1 MEKGIKIKIDYE
13 NAVVNIN
20 KLEIAFKDLG
30 KTAESV
36 SKSISYALRGDDEN
50 FAGSEKRL
58 RRQVAAMREVQSSL
72 STTNK
77 QYRIYQAE
85 IDKVMAKLY
94 KLTNIRKREETAIK
108 GSAAAIQKEIA
119 ALKMEQKNRAKSNS
133 GYRAAER
140 RINKLTQELEKLT
153 NVKKK
158 EEIAVKGSAAAIRKE
173 IEALKMAQDNTT
185 KSNKSYRQA
194 EEQIQRLTTQL
205 EELTNTQQDYEVV
218 QEGSIAAIDRQIAV
232 FKQYQRNVATT
243 TEKIEE
249 LQEQINKLEADKQAL
264 AGTTGNL
271 ARANDSYSSSAG
283 IAGSTATEF
292 GRILADMPY
301 GLQGVANNIEQF
313 TQQFVDLQRK
323 SGGFKGAL
331 QSLGSTIMGPAGIVV
346 AVQAFTMTLQFLKTK
361 SDEAKSSIEELDTTL
376 VTSTSRLEMIIDRF
390 SDVNLSEERRAQ
402 LLKASGA
409 LTQEELDLLKE
420 KHITEKELFDL
431 INMRAALQN
440 QQILNTKREKEV
452 TEELK
457 ELKVEQTKLEADM
470 DGAAQDYLDKQNR
483 IIMVA
488 NAMQENQI
496 PLMKIDEARNKIQE
510 EYEERQKRINELNNE
525 ALGQETQ
532 KVSTQE
538 AIDAILAKAE
548 GRRKKAEEDAKGK
561 GKEDDPKKPGT
572 IAYFEELISKLQEQ
586 QEEVAT
592 TSEAYDEIAK
602 QIVAYEHK
610 IENITKEKER
620 QRQEELK
627 ELRLDYTQEALK
639 ETEEGELEKLR
650 IQEDIAI
657 QEATKLKA
665 TRDDM
670 LLIEEVFE
678 KRREEIRQK
687 YRDKNDK
694 NLEDAK
700 KDAVTSIKEKYKV
713 EIDAMK
719 MAMEQL
725 SSVLTNFGAVL
736 DELGQMSQHRYERQI
751 NNINSEK
758 ELVKQNEN
766 LSIQEKE
773 SALTFLQQRENEVQK
788 KRIKAERDMFTIKQT
803 IMLSEMI
810 LKQRMMVQEQILL
823 AKQNVLIA
831 KVNGER
837 TMQGVAITAAE
848 QVGKAGMSIGEFMR
862 QLGPWGIAAFA
873 LSIGGVIAS
882 IISARKKA
890 QAEIAGL
897 SNAPV
902 KLGRGGGSTGSSPI
916 FNVVGATSQNQLA
929 ETISDAQS
937 RPVRAYVVSN
947 EVTTAQGLERN
958 ILEGASI

>member
-1 MEKGIKIKIDYE
+1 MEKGIKINIDYGDG
-13 NAVVNIN
+13 VVKIN
-20 KLEIAFKDLG
+20 KLKIAFEDLG
-30 KTAESV
+30 TTAQSV
-36 SKSISYALRGDDEN
+36 SKSIAGALGGDKTN
-50 FAGSEKRL
+50 FARSEKRM
-58 RRQVAAMREVQSSL
+58 RRQIAALKEVQSSL

-85 IDKVMAKLY
+85 IDKVQARLD
-94 KLTNIRKREETAIK
+94 KLTDLR
-108 GSAAAIQKEIA
+108 
-119 ALKMEQKNRAKSNS
+119 
-133 GYRAAER
+133 
-140 RINKLTQELEKLT
+140 
-153 NVKKK
+153 KK

-173 IEALKMAQDNTT
+173 IEALKMAQENRT
-185 KSNKSYRQA
+185 KSNSSYRKAQ
-194 EEQIQRLTTQL
+194 EEIERLTQTL
-205 EELTNTQQDYEVV
+205 NELTNTQQDYEVV
-218 QEGSIAAIDRQIAV
+218 QEGSIAALDKQISV
-232 FKQYQRNVATT
+232 LKQYQRNVATT
-243 TEKIEE
+243 TEDIEE
-249 LQEQINKLEADKQAL
+249 LQQQINKLEADKQAL

-323 SGGFKGAL
+323 SGGLKGAL

-346 AVQAFTMTLQFLKTK
+346 AVQAITMTLQFLKTK
-361 SDEAKSSIEELDTTL
+361 ADEAKSSIEELDDTL

-390 SDVNLSEERRAQ
+390 ADVNLSEERRTQ

-409 LTQEELDLLKE
+409 LTKEELDLLKE
-420 KHITEKELFDL
+420 KHITEEELFDL

-440 QQILNTKREKEV
+440 QQIVNTEKEKEI

-457 ELKVEQTKLEADM
+457 QLKVENTKVDADRES
-470 DGAAQDYLDKQNR
+470 AAQELLEITNKSQLQQIVKTDKLMTIEDAR
-483 IIMVA
+483 VKV
-488 NAMQENQI
+488 QEQ
-496 PLMKIDEARNKIQE
+496 
-510 EYEERQKRINELNNE
+510 YERRQKRINELNNE
-525 ALGQETQ
+525 ALDQETQ
-532 KVSTQE
+532 RVTTQE

-548 GRRKKAEEDAKGK
+548 ERKKKAEEED
-561 GKEDDPKKPGT
+561 KEKKDDPKKPGT

-602 QIVAYEHK
+602 QIVAYEDK

-620 QRQEELK
+620 ERQEELK

-665 TRDDM
+665 TREDM

-687 YRDKNDK
+687 YRDKDDK

-700 KDAVTSIKEKYKV
+700 KAAVSSIKEKYKAEV
-713 EIDAMK
+713 DAMK

-837 TMQGVAITAAE
+837 TMQGIAIAGAE

-862 QLGPWGIAAFA
+862 QLGPFGIAAFA

-902 KLGRGGGSTGSSPI
+902 KLGRGGGTTPSSPI

-929 ETISDAQS
+929 ETISEAQS
-937 RPVRAYVVSN
+937 KPVRAYVVSN